1 MSTRPWW
8 PTVGH
13 IRGLT
18 NIYELEYFRDKQS
31 LLLLLQGVL
40 RSGNPGPL
48 LLRCMMTVK
57 RRAVVALLEGACS
70 FQPGPILTI
79 LHCSKN
85 PRWGR
90 KMPFLLRVYS
100 YLSSTMIIGT
110 WSISNV
116 SVEYLLYSFFF
127 VHGGG
132 LLINITCLASISIW
146 VWACWFW
153 CFYHHGPEFY
163 SWLST
168 EDPAISSP
176 SSFFPFSFKKER

>member
-1 MSTRPWW
+1 MDKRQTASQYATFWAGRALKRRSNLGCKLMSTRPWW

-153 CFYHHGPEFY
+153 CF
-163 SWLST
+163 
-168 EDPAISSP
+168 
-176 SSFFPFSFKKER
+176 

>member
-1 MSTRPWW
+1 MDKRQTASQYATFWAGRALKRRSNLGCKLMSTRPWW

-116 SVEYLLYSFFF
+116 SVEYILYSFFCCSW
-127 VHGGG
+127 G
-132 LLINITCLASISIW
+132 
-146 VWACWFW
+146 WFA
-153 CFYHHGPEFY
+153 Y
-163 SWLST
+163 
-168 EDPAISSP
+168 
-176 SSFFPFSFKKER
+176 